1 MCEHMSDHVDMLTLI
16 LTLAGTGAF
25 GVLAAR
31 YGVEQRPG
39 FNERPEAFE
48 SRHHGLR

>member
-16 LTLAGTGAF
+16 LTLAGTAAF

-39 FNERPEAFE
+39 FNERPETLG
-48 SRHHGLR
+48 SHQHGLR